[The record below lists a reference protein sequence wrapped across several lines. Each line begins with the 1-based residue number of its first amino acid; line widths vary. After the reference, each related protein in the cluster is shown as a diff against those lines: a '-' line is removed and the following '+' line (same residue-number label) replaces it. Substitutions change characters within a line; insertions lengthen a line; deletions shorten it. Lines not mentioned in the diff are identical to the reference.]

1 MSRKKCK
8 RKIWGLKNPIEMAV
22 LGACVSAEK
31 PLNTLR
37 LAELSAID
45 AMTKGVGTPE
55 DFRWIADVLNIS
67 ETMANMGIGRD
78 EVLPLCKQAQEALLA
93 AKERYDTI
101 GRLVLTGEGIKA
113 IKELHEYHDL
123 QRTSVARSVYEA
135 AILKT
140 ANTIRSR
147 GRDVVEVV

>member
-8 RKIWGLKNPIEMAV
+8 RKVYQLINPISMAV

-45 AMTKGVGTPE
+45 EMVTGKGTTE
-55 DFRWIADVLNIS
+55 SWRWIADCINIA
-67 ETMANMGIGRD
+67 ETLGKMGIGP
-78 EVLPLCKQAQEALLA
+78 EALPLCQIAQQAMLEAA
-93 AKERYDTI
+93 DRYQKTKRM
-101 GRLVLTGEGIKA
+101 GLSGEGIKA
-113 IKELHEYHDL
+113 VKELWEIHDL

-140 ANTIRSR
+140 KNTIQSR
-147 GRDVVEVV
+147 GKDVVEIS

>member
-8 RKIWGLKNPIEMAV
+8 RKVYPLINPISMAV
-22 LGACVSAEK
+22 LGACVSADK

-45 AMTKGVGTPE
+45 EMVTGKGTTE
-55 DFRWIADVLNIS
+55 SFRWICDVINIS
-67 ETMANMGIGRD
+67 ETLGKMGVGP
-78 EVLPLCKQAQEALLA
+78 EALPLCEAAQKAMLEAA
-93 AKERYDTI
+93 DRYQKTNRM
-101 GRLVLTGEGIKA
+101 GLSGEGIKA
-113 IKELHEYHDL
+113 VKELWEIHDL

-147 GRDVVEVV
+147 GRDVVEIT

>member
-8 RKIWGLKNPIEMAV
+8 RKVYALLNPISMAIM
-22 LGACVSAEK
+22 GAAVSGKK
-31 PLNTLR
+31 PLDQLR

-45 AMTKGVGTPE
+45 EMVTGKGTTE
-55 DFRWIADVLNIS
+55 SWRWIADCINIA
-67 ETMANMGIGRD
+67 ETLGKMGIGP
-78 EVLPLCKQAQEALLA
+78 EALPLCQIAQQAMLEAA
-93 AKERYDTI
+93 DRYQKTKRM
-101 GRLVLTGEGIKA
+101 GLSGEGIKA
-113 IKELHEYHDL
+113 VKELWEIHDL

-147 GRDVVEVV
+147 GRDVVEIT

>member
-8 RKIWGLKNPIEMAV
+8 RKVYQLINPISMAV

-45 AMTKGVGTPE
+45 EMVTGKGTTE
-55 DFRWIADVLNIS
+55 SWRWIADCINIA
-67 ETMANMGIGRD
+67 ETLGKMGVGP
-78 EVLPLCKQAQEALLA
+78 EALPLCQIAQQAMLEAA
-93 AKERYDTI
+93 DRYQKTKRM
-101 GRLVLTGEGIKA
+101 GLSGKGIKA
-113 IKELHEYHDL
+113 VKELWEIHDL
-123 QRTSVARSVYEA
+123 QRTSVARSVYKS

-147 GRDVVEVV
+147 GKDVVEIS